1 MINWIK
7 QENLQKGALTNEQLA
22 RINEV
27 LRKQFKQE
35 VYEQG
40 GYLKVRKIDE
50 V

>member
-1 MINWIK
+1 MLEWIK
-7 QENLQKGALTNEQLA
+7 EGNLQKGALSNEQLA

-35 VYEQG
+35 VYEEE
-40 GYLKVRKIDE
+40 GYLRVRGIDE